1 MFLGAAFIK
10 ETPTIRPRR
19 KFKGHAHSI
28 EGVIHLAGGK
38 QMMTCFRDGLAA
50 SMELG
55 RVENRLG
62 KIGGTEAHKVGAV
75 CLLEWGWWASG
86 EGIP

>member
-38 QMMTCFRDGLAA
+38 QMMTCFRDGSL
-50 SMELG
+50 
-55 RVENRLG
+55 RVWNLESREQ
-62 KIGGTEAHKVGAV
+62 IGED
-75 CLLEWGWWASG
+75 
-86 EGIP
+86 